1 MEMLVP
7 VSNNMSMFLES
18 TLTVTLGQGQDHFY
32 DLEMENYVPDV
43 RATSNFSH
51 KCKIISKK
59 IDQGDVCG
67 ALKLA
72 SSNDKLAPFDEHTF
86 TLLKELHPQAF
97 PEDLPIPI
105 KSNLIEIGKE
115 ELIKTILSFNK
126 NSTGGIDG
134 FRPSYF
140 QFLINPKNPHKDTFV
155 NSLVILSE
163 NILNNDL
170 PSQIHQILFG
180 ARLIAFTKP
189 DGGVRPIAIGS
200 FFRRLLAKIIVE
212 RFKPDASKMF
222 QTYQLGFGTKGGC
235 EIAAHS
241 LRIYIED
248 PPPDA
253 VVCKLD
259 FKNAFNSLSRK
270 TFLNI
275 FYEKFPFYARFIEQS
290 YGCRTPLKFGEYTIP
305 SDEGIQQGDP
315 LGPLIFSLDLNIW
328 YLDDGTICGPSKNIL
343 AAIDYIEK
351 NSLNIGLTLNK
362 AKSEICFLNSNTLK
376 VQGSL
381 LENILNIKLEDFN
394 WGFSQLPSKMGGL
407 DLYPLNLLS
416 LSSFLASRLMNNAM
430 ISSFISPKDNLLNSA
445 LTAWTSLAPPE
456 AVLPTI
462 LTHQSLFEPLIKKF
476 FKIISSNPPLEYIQL
491 LQNADCTSGYEW
503 LEALP
508 SRNLGNLLS
517 DEQLRVAIGHRLGCN
532 IVQPH
537 TCIKCKTLVDSK
549 GRHGLNCIYSQG
561 RHARHA
567 AINLAI
573 SRSLTRARI
582 PNILEPTNLS
592 LDDGLRPDGLTSV
605 PWSLGKSLIWDF
617 TCVSSF
623 PKNLF

>member
-1 MEMLVP
+1 MTNKNTNGE
-7 VSNNMSMFLES
+7 
-18 TLTVTLGQGQDHFY
+18 LTVF
-32 DLEMENYVPDV
+32 
-43 RATSNFSH
+43 
-51 KCKIISKK
+51 
-59 IDQGDVCG
+59 
-67 ALKLA
+67 
-72 SSNDKLAPFDEHTF
+72 AP
-86 TLLKELHPQAF
+86 L
-97 PEDLPIPI
+97 
-105 KSNLIEIGKE
+105 
-115 ELIKTILSFNK
+115 
-126 NSTGGIDG
+126 
-134 FRPSYF
+134 

-212 RFKPDASKMF
+212 RIKPDASKMF

-253 VVCKLD
+253 VV
-259 FKNAFNSLSRK
+259 
-270 TFLNI
+270 
-275 FYEKFPFYARFIEQS
+275 FYARFIEQS

-315 LGPLIFSLDLNIW
+315 LGPLIFS
-328 YLDDGTICGPSKNIL
+328 LDDGTICGPSKNIL

-592 LDDGLRPDGLTSV
+592 LDDGLRPD
-605 PWSLGKSLIWDF
+605 DH
-617 TCVSSF
+617 SSTENF
-623 PKNLF
+623 

>member
-1 MEMLVP
+1 
-7 VSNNMSMFLES
+7 
-18 TLTVTLGQGQDHFY
+18 
-32 DLEMENYVPDV
+32 MENYVPDV

-105 KSNLIEIGKE
+105 KPNLIEIGKE

-126 NSTGGIDG
+126 NSAGGIDG

-155 NSLVILSE
+155 NYC
-163 NILNNDL
+163 
-170 PSQIHQILFG
+170 QIHQILFG

-212 RFKPDASKMF
+212 RIKPDASKMF

-253 VVCKLD
+253 VV
-259 FKNAFNSLSRK
+259 
-270 TFLNI
+270 
-275 FYEKFPFYARFIEQS
+275 FYARLIEQS

-462 LTHQSLFEPLIKKF
+462 LTHQSLFEPLIKKI

-623 PKNLF
+623 PKNLNSNPRWSGDPPHQP

>member
-1 MEMLVP
+1 MEVNLNLNSLKAWENRLTFPFKVFIKP
-7 VSNNMSMFLES
+7 TDKNKKTILHES
-18 TLTVTLGQGQDHFY
+18 IKYKIDHFY

-43 RATSNFSH
+43 RATSDFAH

-86 TLLKELHPQAF
+86 TLLKKLHPQAF

-115 ELIKTILSFNK
+115 ELIKTVLSFNK
-126 NSTGGIDG
+126 NSAGGIDG

-140 QFLINPKNPHKDTFV
+140 QFLINPKNPYQDSFV
-155 NSLVILSE
+155 NSLIIFSE

-170 PSQIHQILFG
+170 PSQIHQIIFG
-180 ARLIAFTKP
+180 ARLIAFSKP

-212 RFKPDASKMF
+212 RIKSDASKMF

-235 EIAAHS
+235 EIATHS

-259 FKNAFNSLSRK
+259 FKNAFNSLSKK

-275 FYEKFPFYARFIEQS
+275 FYEKFLVYARFIEQS

-315 LGPLIFSLDLNIW
+315 LGPLIFSLGIHNLVHCLKSSFNLDLNIW

-343 AAIDYIEK
+343 AAIEYIEK
-351 NSLNIGLTLNK
+351 NFLNIGLTLNK

-376 VQGSL
+376 VQGFKIIKKSEINLLGSPLSSFSNCEVFIEKFFEGLSGLETILNEIPSHQSFFLLKKYLFLPKIVHIFRSSSFFLNNEIINRVHEFFRSL
-381 LENILNIKLEDFN
+381 LENILIIKLEDFN

-445 LTAWTSLAPPE
+445 LTAWVSLAPPE
-456 AVLPTI
+456 ALLPTI
-462 LTHQSLFEPLIKKF
+462 LTHQSIFEPLIKKF
-476 FKIISSNPPLEYIQL
+476 FK
-491 LQNADCTSGYEW
+491 
-503 LEALP
+503 
-508 SRNLGNLLS
+508 
-517 DEQLRVAIGHRLGCN
+517 
-532 IVQPH
+532 
-537 TCIKCKTLVDSK
+537 
-549 GRHGLNCIYSQG
+549 
-561 RHARHA
+561 
-567 AINLAI
+567 
-573 SRSLTRARI
+573 
-582 PNILEPTNLS
+582 
-592 LDDGLRPDGLTSV
+592 
-605 PWSLGKSLIWDF
+605 
-617 TCVSSF
+617 
-623 PKNLF
+623 